1 MNIKPFFLVILF
13 VLAACA
19 PAATPTVIV
28 STSTTLPPTASPLP
42 PTETLIPPTETAI
55 PPTGTPVP
63 EYERLSP
70 TAIRVNGVVITADAV
85 LSPEKFEL
93 TYNWS
98 IPAAL
103 SGKVV
108 SGASATTFKFPDG
121 PEIVLQPNYG
131 GGGGGGGENG
141 YETGTAMQGYLVK
154 TALESGQLV
163 HLIAYATL
171 DPSTGVTEPVPFEFY
186 ILVQ

>member
-1 MNIKPFFLVILF
+1 MNTKSFLLASLF
-13 VLAACA
+13 LLAACS
-19 PAATPTVIV
+19 PAVMPTVE
-28 STSTTLPPTASPLP
+28 STSTTIPPSPTLQPPTATPIP
-42 PTETLIPPTETAI
+42 PTETLIPATA
-55 PPTGTPVP
+55 TPMF

-70 TAIRVNGVVITADAV
+70 TAIRVDGVVITADAV
-85 LSPEKFEL
+85 LSLEKFEL

-108 SGASATTFKFPDG
+108 SGASETTFKFPDG
-121 PEIVLQPNYG
+121 PEITLQPNYG
-131 GGGGGGGENG
+131 GGGGGGGAQG
-141 YETGTAMQGYLVK
+141 YETGSAMQGYLVK

-171 DPSTGVTEPVPFEFY
+171 DPSTGVTKPVPFEFY
-186 ILVQ
+186 LLVQ

>member
-1 MNIKPFFLVILF
+1 VRIKSLFLASLF
-13 VLAACA
+13 LLAACS
-19 PAATPTVIV
+19 PAVIATTTSSLTPGLPTAIL
-28 STSTTLPPTASPLP
+28 LPPTATP
-42 PTETLIPPTETAI
+42 IPPAE
-55 PPTGTPVP
+55 TPVP

-93 TYNWS
+93 TYNFS

-108 SGASATTFKFPDG
+108 SGASETTFMFPDG
-121 PEIVLQPNYG
+121 PEIVLVPNYG
-131 GGGGGGGENG
+131 GGGGGGGEQG
-141 YETGTAMQGYLVK
+141 FETGSAMQGYLVK
-154 TALESGQLV
+154 TPLQSGQLI

-186 ILVQ
+186 LLVQ